1 MSKFDLATEKE
12 NVLSS
17 SAKVRKLIGK
27 IVDDGSFVEIGA
39 FSFSSCELLGGNAA
53 EGVITGYGTVDGIPC
68 YLYAQNGEVLGG
80 GFSKAHAEKI
90 ANLYKKAGTTGTP
103 VIGILDSLGA
113 RVGEGVGCL
122 EGYAKLLSCVSGFSG
137 VAPQVCV
144 VAGNACGIISS
155 VAALC
160 DVTFALNNACVSTL
174 SPSVMSGKENS
185 HVAGEKLI
193 GADHALQSGIATK
206 VVSEDELKD
215 NVLKFL
221 EMTVVDG
228 DGEISDENGNDAIA
242 SGVNGL
248 DLIKLVAD
256 NGDYFEMYE
265 GYGKN
270 AVTAFIKLGGF
281 KVGAVATC
289 GKLSVKELK
298 KISRFEQLLES
309 LGLPLI
315 SLVDSD
321 GLDSSLKEEDNGL
334 IADYAKLIY
343 LLNNTSNVKLSVACG
358 NATGAAYVALCSG
371 NSGFDNVVAW
381 DSAKVSPL
389 STDTAV
395 EVYFADVLKK
405 YENKENIRKELSE
418 KYESENANAII
429 AAREGY
435 IDNVIEPEFTRNY
448 LISALSMLIYKDTDS
463 AVYGNMPL

>member
-12 NVLSS
+12 NVLQS

-27 IVDDGSFVEIGA
+27 ILDDGSFVEIGA

-53 EGVITGYGTVDGIPC
+53 EGVVTGYGTIDGIPC

-90 ANLYKKAGTTGTP
+90 ANLYKKAGATGTP

-193 GADHALQSGIATK
+193 GAEHATSSGIATK

-228 DGEISDENGNDAIA
+228 DFEVSDENGNDAIA

-248 DLIKLVAD
+248 SLVKLVAD

-281 KVGAVATC
+281 KTGVVATC
-289 GKLSVKELK
+289 GKLSCEELK
-298 KISRFEQLLES
+298 KIARFEQLCES
-309 LGLPLI
+309 LSLPLI

-321 GLDSSLKEEDNGL
+321 GLNSSLKEEDNGL
-334 IADYAKLIY
+334 ISDYAKLIY

-381 DSAKVSPL
+381 NTAKVSPL
-389 STDTAV
+389 ATDTAV
-395 EVYFADVLKK
+395 EVYFADALKAV
-405 YENKENIRKELSE
+405 ENKEALRKELSE
-418 KYESENANAII
+418 KYESENANAIN